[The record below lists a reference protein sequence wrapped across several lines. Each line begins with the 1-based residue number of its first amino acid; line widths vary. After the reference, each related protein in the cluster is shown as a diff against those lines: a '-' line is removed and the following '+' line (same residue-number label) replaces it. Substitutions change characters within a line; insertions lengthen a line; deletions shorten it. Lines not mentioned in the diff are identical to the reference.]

1 MKTCFS
7 VVCKLLLL
15 FISVSAALETSERAL
30 LFDRTKEWYA
40 NQYVSGDP
48 LLALRTQKQD
58 GSWDNIRYNKKS
70 DGGLTGGAIAGI
82 VISLVAVVTVIG
94 IIIVLCK
101 KGIISG
107 SKALIYAQNNNSSIA
122 DLNLAN

>member
-1 MKTCFS
+1 MILVLKLGHHLILLPKQSLKTT
-7 VVCKLLLL
+7 
-15 FISVSAALETSERAL
+15 E
-30 LFDRTKEWYA
+30 DKE
-40 NQYVSGDP
+40 NNNEG
-48 LLALRTQKQD
+48 
-58 GSWDNIRYNKKS
+58 NIRYHKKS
-70 DGGLTGGAIAGI
+70 DRGLTGGAIAGI

-107 SKALIYAQNNNSSIA
+107 SKASIYAQNNNSSIA